1 MGVSSGVWSCWTL
14 NEIVF
19 GLIGVAFRFGFLE
32 DFLVLE
38 ASNPL
43 FAVEGCENLLP
54 LLDPESL
61 SLCHRSLGDPCARP
75 CCPNGTKLLLE
86 GVTIMGVSSLNFPC
100 LKGIGER
107 FWGTRIDARSG
118 DDISID
124 CSDIGEAGYCIAME
138 SPSLDEGDSP

>member
-1 MGVSSGVWSCWTL
+1 MGVSRGVWSCWTL

-19 GLIGVAFRFGFLE
+19 GLMGVAFRFGFLE

-43 FAVEGCENLLP
+43 FAVEGCENLSP
-54 LLDPESL
+54 VLDPESF
-61 SLCHRSLGDPCARP
+61 SLCHRSPGDP
-75 CCPNGTKLLLE
+75 GTKLLLE

-107 FWGTRIDARSG
+107 FWGTRIDARS
-118 DDISID
+118 ID
-124 CSDIGEAGYCIAME
+124 CRDSGEAGYCMAME
-138 SPSLDEGDSP
+138 SPSLDEGDPP